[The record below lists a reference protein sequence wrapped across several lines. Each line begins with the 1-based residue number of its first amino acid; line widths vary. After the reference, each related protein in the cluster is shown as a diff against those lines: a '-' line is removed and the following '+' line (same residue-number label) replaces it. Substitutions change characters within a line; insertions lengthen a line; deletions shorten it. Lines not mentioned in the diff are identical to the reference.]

1 MIEGGERESK
11 DEKRGADGS
20 KETVPSDGVEQEVVD
35 SFNKKGCRT
44 LGAVEAQENLPSKV
58 VDTGSK
64 DWSYKQ
70 PKSEEICLEA
80 DLGVNDDERET
91 GEFIE
96 ERLSRLGLGNHRD
109 GAAKKS
115 DLKVGEDESRIV
127 SRSIL
132 DECVQMVVEER
143 GLLKK
148 DGFKGIFD
156 ADDDVLEG
164 RNEDSNEGVKSG
176 TPPRSNWEV
185 LRPSS
190 TPRLAAWL
198 LKAGASEAQVLILLF
213 YSSSLFM
220 LGVA

>member
-35 SFNKKGCRT
+35 SFDMKGWRT

-156 ADDDVLEG
+156 ADDDVHEG
-164 RNEDSNEGVKSG
+164 RNENSNEGVKSG
-176 TPPRSNWEV
+176 RSPRSNWEV

-198 LKAGASEAQVLILLF
+198 FKAGASEAQVLILLF

>member
-1 MIEGGERESK
+1 MIEEGKRESK
-11 DEKRGADGS
+11 DEGRGADGS

-35 SFNKKGCRT
+35 NFNKKVCRT

-58 VDTGSK
+58 VDTGWK
-64 DWSYKQ
+64 GLSYKQ

-96 ERLSRLGLGNHRD
+96 ERLSRLGLGNYRD

-132 DECVQMVVEER
+132 DECVQMQSGQW
-143 GLLKK
+143 GLVKYGPHPHRTAK
-148 DGFKGIFD
+148 YQRIFIFST
-156 ADDDVLEG
+156 VLASSIKFFANSIES
-164 RNEDSNEGVKSG
+164 SNLV
-176 TPPRSNWEV
+176 
-185 LRPSS
+185 
-190 TPRLAAWL
+190 
-198 LKAGASEAQVLILLF
+198 IL
-213 YSSSLFM
+213 
-220 LGVA
+220 